1 MNKTKILHLIMILLL
16 SLLISCESNTKTNI
30 KNINTETLSLTR
42 NSVEQEYKT
51 IDFHTVKIEQSD
63 EDVLTV
69 LNISQ
74 TLLSTEKEL
83 SNIKNIELNIN
94 SDMVIDGRFLFSI
107 NSTESKTL
115 VFEIFDEEGYTLR
128 GTNNFQ
134 INKGSNYNAINF
146 NTFENGTYIFRL
158 KDKYGGEINNKI
170 EIYQD

>member
-1 MNKTKILHLIMILLL
+1 MNKTKI
-16 SLLISCESNTKTNI
+16 SLLIAILILIISCDTNTNI
-30 KNINTETLSLTR
+30 KNIDTESLSLTR
-42 NSVEQEYKT
+42 NSVEQEYKI
-51 IDFHTVKIEQSD
+51 IDFQTVKIEQSD
-63 EDVLTV
+63 EDILDI

-94 SDMVIDGRFLFSI
+94 SDMVVDGRFLFSI